1 MEKSE
6 IEYFASLLL
15 EKERDIV
22 VYEQAMINFLA
33 MLRGSRRDPA
43 VLLQGSKTANDLTSA
58 VSREIVR
65 VMSFVDEKRKSLVDD
80 ALDSSRR
87 LYRDG
92 HLVFEGKDN
101 V

>member
-1 MEKSE
+1 MPMEKSE

-33 MLRGSRRDPA
+33 MLR
-43 VLLQGSKTANDLTSA
+43 GSKTANDLTSA